1 VEHKRLFES
10 TGRHSQDRKM
20 KAKHPAWR
28 LVLALKSNGLDP
40 QELMLPAVGGCESW
54 NQVTEKLARL
64 MRLDL
69 EESSLE
75 LERLLQD
82 EEYMVLYG
90 AYRIF
95 KLSEYRVQLE
105 TLLLSG
111 VSNDEVESVLHVNR
125 DTLHAYIDAFFD
137 TSVFETHTDRH
148 EYVAGIQDLAELD
161 VKSNWEKGLDY
172 LKWTMGIGSSPD
184 AKTILTSLL
193 NETYFRYKGAS
204 DRKEAM
210 KLCDNA
216 TKLADKLVELKD
228 ADMFMED
235 IHLALDLTEPV
246 FEPVKK

>member
-1 VEHKRLFES
+1 
-10 TGRHSQDRKM
+10 M
-20 KAKHPAWR
+20 KIKHPAWR

-40 QELMLPAVGGCESW
+40 EDLMLPSTGGCELW
-54 NQVTEKLARL
+54 NQITEKLAKL
-64 MRLDL
+64 MRLDR

-82 EEYMVLYG
+82 EEYMVLYN

-111 VSNDEVESVLHVNR
+111 ISNEEVESVLHI
-125 DTLHAYIDAFFD
+125 DKSTLQAYIGAFFD

-148 EYVAGIQDLAELD
+148 EYVAGIQDISELSI
-161 VKSNWEKGLDY
+161 KSHWEKGLDY

-193 NETYFRYKGAS
+193 SETYFRYKDAS

-228 ADMFMED
+228 HQRFMED